1 MEEQWIVDRAKL
13 RQLLHEQPDWSNRQ
27 YAEAVGRCRKWVQKW
42 KKRLQGTNRD
52 DQKVLH
58 SQSRARK
65 TPPKPYHADVIAR
78 ILDLR
83 DNPPEAV
90 PRKLGAPT
98 ILYFLHQDEALKAR
112 GHRLPRSTSTI
123 WEILD
128 AHQRIL
134 RPPKIEHI
142 PFERPEPM
150 DTWEIDF
157 TDVSTAQ
164 ASHERKQQH
173 QVEAFAVVDRG
184 TSILVDLQASDNY
197 QAQTAITAIASTL
210 MVNGRPRCIV
220 FDRDPR
226 FVASWSTQ
234 EFPSAFMRFLLNL
247 DIDIEVCPPQ
257 RPDLKPFVE
266 RYFRTFNSECVAI
279 HQPEDVMQSKDIF
292 DEHRHTF
299 NHHRPHQA
307 PVCGNRPP
315 YEAFPELP
323 SLPTLPDVVDPDR
336 WLLGY
341 HRRTFKR
348 RVSSAGRIQID
359 KHRYYVRRDLAGRY
373 VVCQLDAHQRVFDVM
388 LDGTVIKTV
397 PIKGL
402 YDEPLEFGDYLELV
416 LKEAETEKRR
426 LERKKRR
433 RAS

>member
-1 MEEQWIVDRAKL
+1 
-13 RQLLHEQPDWSNRQ
+13 
-27 YAEAVGRCRKWVQKW
+27 
-42 KKRLQGTNRD
+42 
-52 DQKVLH
+52 
-58 SQSRARK
+58 
-65 TPPKPYHADVIAR
+65 
-78 ILDLR
+78 
-83 DNPPEAV
+83 
-90 PRKLGAPT
+90 
-98 ILYFLHQDEALKAR
+98 
-112 GHRLPRSTSTI
+112 
-123 WEILD
+123 
-128 AHQRIL
+128 
-134 RPPKIEHI
+134 
-142 PFERPEPM
+142 M

-164 ASHERKQQH
+164 ASHDRKQRH

-197 QAQTAITAIASTL
+197 QAPTAITAIASTL

-226 FVASWSTQ
+226 FVASWSLQ

-247 DIDIEVCPPQ
+247 DIAIEVCPPQ

-266 RYFRTFNSECVAI
+266 RYFRTFNRECVAI
-279 HQPEDVMQSKDIF
+279 QCPQDVMQSKEVF
-292 DEHRHTF
+292 DDHRYTF

-315 YEAFPELP
+315 YVAFPN
-323 SLPTLPDVVDPDR
+323 LPTLPALPHVVDPDR

-341 HRRTFKR
+341 HRQLFKR

-359 KHRYYVRRDLAGRY
+359 KHRYYVRRDFAGHY

-388 LDGTVIKTV
+388 LDGKIIKTM

-402 YDEPLEFGDYLELV
+402 YDEPLEFADYLELV
-416 LKEAETEKRR
+416 LKEAEAERRR
-426 LERKKRR
+426 LARKQRR
-433 RAS
+433 RVS